1 MSEEEIKELFLKGI
15 DCSQVVTENFADELG
30 YDKDFMRKMS
40 ACFGGGMLRGET
52 CGSVIAGLM
61 LIGLKY
67 GHSKEDDTEQKKLM
81 REKSEEFKTKFVEK
95 YESTMCRDLLGYDL
109 SKPEELGLALE
120 SGKLFSFC
128 PRLTKDTMDILKEIL

>member
-15 DCSQVVTENFADELG
+15 DCSQVVTENFANELG

-67 GHSKEDDTEQKKLM
+67 GHSKEDDAAQKQLM
-81 REKSEEFKTKFVEK
+81 RAKSEEFKKRFLEK

-128 PRLTKDTMDILKEIL
+128 TRLTKDTIDILKEIL

>member
-1 MSEEEIKELFLKGI
+1 MSEEEIKELFFKGI
-15 DCSQVVTENFADELG
+15 DCSQVVTENFADEFG

-52 CGSVIAGLM
+52 CGSLIAGLM

-67 GHSKEDDTEQKKLM
+67 GHSNEDDAAQKQLM
-81 REKSEEFKTKFVEK
+81 REKSEEFKKRFVEK
-95 YESTMCRDLLGYDL
+95 YESTMCRELLGYDL

-120 SGKLFSFC
+120 SGRLFSFC
-128 PRLTKDTMDILKEIL
+128 PRLTKDTIDILKEIL

>member
-30 YDKDFMRKMS
+30 YDKDFMRRMS

-67 GHSKEDDTEQKKLM
+67 GHSREDDAAQKQLM
-81 REKSEEFKTKFVEK
+81 RKKSEEFKKGFWK
-95 YESTMCRDLLGYDL
+95 SMKAPCAESSWVTTFQNPRN
-109 SKPEELGLALE
+109 LGLL
-120 SGKLFSFC
+120 
-128 PRLTKDTMDILKEIL
+128 

>member
-15 DCSQVVTENFADELG
+15 DCSQVVTENFADEFG

-109 SKPEELGLALE
+109 SKPEELGFALE

-128 PRLTKDTMDILKEIL
+128 PRLTKDTIDILKEIL

>member
-30 YDKDFMRKMS
+30 YGRDFMRKMS

-128 PRLTKDTMDILKEIL
+128 PRLTKDTIDILKEIL

>member
-1 MSEEEIKELFLKGI
+1 MSEEEIKELFLKDI
-15 DCSQVVTENFADELG
+15 DCSQVVTENFADELA